1 VHCVAGDWHK
11 TSWNGKVR
19 FEVPKPKSNLPTE
32 PLRWSLYRA
41 AIECGTTEPT
51 LQKRLQ
57 DVGEKPDPRT
67 HTFSTLQIVTAMT
80 MGGSKALR
88 DRAVKARAEN
98 WELKNDELRKLYLP
112 AKSVED
118 CLIKTF
124 AVMKSELMASS
135 LSENE
140 KRSLLMHLA
149 DIDVTT
155 L

>member
-1 VHCVAGDWHK
+1 
-11 TSWNGKVR
+11 
-19 FEVPKPKSNLPTE
+19 
-32 PLRWSLYRA
+32 
-41 AIECGTTEPT
+41 
-51 LQKRLQ
+51 
-57 DVGEKPDPRT
+57 
-67 HTFSTLQIVTAMT
+67 MT

-88 DRAVKARAEN
+88 DREVKARAEN